1 MGLFA
6 LLLAIRAIEGKESGV
21 PEQGGGSYPFAL
33 AQEGQIEA
41 GVPCLAKL
49 SSSIHGPQACKI

>member
-21 PEQGGGSYPFAL
+21 PEQGNSYPLAL